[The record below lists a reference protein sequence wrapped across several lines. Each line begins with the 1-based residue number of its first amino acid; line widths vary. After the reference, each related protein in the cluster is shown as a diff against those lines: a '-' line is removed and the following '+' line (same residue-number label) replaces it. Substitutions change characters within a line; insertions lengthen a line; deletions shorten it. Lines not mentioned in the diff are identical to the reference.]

1 MILQHKKRDRCAV
14 KTESLWRKDA
24 GKKVAT
30 AGWGKESAAIS
41 FLQFPCLGDD
51 PFYQAG
57 INGYY
62 FCTWLP
68 D

>member
-1 MILQHKKRDRCAV
+1 MILQRRTRDRCAV

-62 FCTWLP
+62 FCTWEP